1 MRHSPLSIEPAL
13 SFMPKFEEALTMA
26 ETELSDF
33 HAHFGSQVSGVLK
46 ILSRHAP
53 HRSHLVFLPDAR
65 LYQYLLREISG
76 EGGEGTV
83 ELEREIERIKHV
95 EKIVAQKDENGRPSH
110 LRYRD
115 KILLLKDSSG
125 AIYDA
130 RLAYVPRSESSL
142 DLDLYLVSVAPGER
156 SHAIF
161 EASDVIDEIGLTGKE
176 LDIIRFLS
184 TGKDVQIIAREL
196 SVTPHTIRQHL
207 KSIFRKT
214 NTCRQLEIVLNF
226 STFIC

>member
-1 MRHSPLSIEPAL
+1 
-13 SFMPKFEEALTMA
+13 
-26 ETELSDF
+26 
-33 HAHFGSQVSGVLK
+33 
-46 ILSRHAP
+46 
-53 HRSHLVFLPDAR
+53 
-65 LYQYLLREISG
+65 
-76 EGGEGTV
+76 
-83 ELEREIERIKHV
+83 
-95 EKIVAQKDENGRPSH
+95 H